1 MATRTDREPRL
12 AGRVRETF
20 TAYGMLLPSLI
31 IFAGFA
37 FWPFWR
43 LIHYATYQQNQ
54 SGTRE
59 RYRGWSQVWNVLTG
73 EEFLQG
79 VKVSSI
85 LVLFIVPLGIIL
97 GILLAVVA
105 HRRLRGIKFFQTV
118 FSSTVA
124 SSSAVTAVVFFTL
137 VNPQIGVFKD
147 VPWLD
152 LDKPLSALF
161 GISLSLVWQ
170 SLGLAFIIVL
180 AGLQAIPDELIEA
193 ATLDG
198 FGPVRRFFRVTLP
211 LISPTLLFL
220 LVVLAVRAFQAYAEI
235 EILTGGGPAG
245 ETESL
250 LFKITKLQK
259 QAHLDEGAAMS
270 LVLFVLTLVVELA
283 QFGLLNRR
291 VHYVD

>member
-1 MATRTDREPRL
+1 MATRTVREPRL

-20 TAYGMLLPSLI
+20 TAYGLLLPSII
-31 IFAGFA
+31 IFAWFA

-43 LIHYATYQQNQ
+43 LFHYATYQQNQ
-54 SGTRE
+54 TGTRE
-59 RYRGWSQVWNVLTG
+59 RYRGWGQVWDTLTG

-79 VKVSSI
+79 VKVSSL
-85 LVLFIVPLGIIL
+85 LVLFIVPLGMVL
-97 GILLAVVA
+97 GVLLAVTA
-105 HRRLRGIKFFQTV
+105 HRRMRGMKFFQTV

-137 VNPQIGVFKD
+137 VNPQIGVFKS

-152 LDKPLSALF
+152 LDQPGSALF
-161 GISLSLVWQ
+161 AISLSLVWQ

-180 AGLQAIPDELIEA
+180 AGLQAIPDELVEA

-211 LISPTLLFL
+211 LISPTMLFL
-220 LVVLAVRAFQAYAEI
+220 VVVLAVRAFQVYAEI

-250 LFKITKLQK
+250 LFKITRLQ
-259 QAHLDEGAAMS
+259 QPRDLDAGAAMS
-270 LVLFVLTLVVELA
+270 LGLFAITLVVALA

-291 VHYVD
+291 VHYGD